1 MGLHE
6 YGKEDA
12 IVVRC
17 TNWRNNL
24 KTLLSLGDEDSTKS
38 IVVADE
44 LVTQVWPLH
53 KMLHKLQLLYINIKV
68 TKK

>member
-1 MGLHE
+1 MMGIIVISPNPPWGLWLCLMGLHE

-44 LVTQVWPLH
+44 LVTQV
-53 KMLHKLQLLYINIKV
+53 
-68 TKK
+68 